1 MRLELRAVTKQF
13 GSLVANKNVDLV
25 VEPGQIHG
33 LLGENGAGKTTL
45 MNVLY
50 GMITPDSGQILIN
63 DEVVS
68 IRDPKDAVTHGIGMV
83 HQHFMLIPVFT
94 VADNIILGS
103 EPLKP
108 WPFID
113 HHSATERIVALAKEY
128 NFDIDPSAT
137 IENLPIGTQQ
147 RVEILKALSH
157 NAEILILD
165 EPTAVLTPQE
175 TDALMVVMR
184 SLKEQ
189 GKSIIFIT
197 HKLKEVLEIADVIT
211 VMRLGEVV
219 GTTTPAQTDEAALA
233 SMMVGRDVSLVVE
246 KPPAHT
252 GDVVLEVTELF
263 VQDDRG
269 LTAVKGVSFEVRAGE
284 ILAFAGVQGNGQTE
298 LVEALTGLRRVT
310 AGSLMLNGI
319 ELVGRSVRDVLDA
332 GVGHVPEDRQRHGL
346 VLSLSVADNLVLDQ
360 LGSPQY
366 KAWWG
371 RKLKAIEE
379 NGTRR
384 IAEYDIRAQDE
395 AEPLSALSGGNQ
407 QKVVM
412 ARELSRELKVLIC
425 AQPTRGLDVGS
436 IEFMHRQIVAIR
448 DEGVAVVIISSELDE
463 VIALGDRVAV
473 LYDGRI
479 QDIVPP
485 TTSREDLG
493 LLMAGSRPAA
503 GAGALL

>member
-1 MRLELRAVTKQF
+1 MRKIVKRFPGV
-13 GSLVANKNVDLV
+13 VANCDVDLTI
-25 VEPGQIHG
+25 EAGEIHA

-50 GMITPDSGQILIN
+50 GMITPDSGQLLIN
-63 DEVVS
+63 DEVVN
-68 IRDPKDAVTHGIGMV
+68 IRDPKDAVAHKIGMV

-103 EPLKP
+103 EPVKP

-113 HHSATERIVALAKEY
+113 HRSATERIIALAKEY
-128 NFDIDPSAT
+128 NFVIDPSAT

-157 NAEILILD
+157 NAEVLILD

-175 TDALMVVMR
+175 ADALMVVMR
-184 SLKEQ
+184 TLKAQ

-211 VMRLGEVV
+211 VMRLGQVV
-219 GTTTPAQTDEAALA
+219 GTTTPAETNESALA
-233 SMMVGRDVSLVVE
+233 TMMVGRDVSLVVE
-246 KPPAHT
+246 KPPADP
-252 GDVVLEVTELF
+252 GDVVLEVANLF

-298 LVEALTGLRRVT
+298 LVEALTGLRRAT
-310 AGSLMLNGI
+310 AGSVVLNGK
-319 ELVGRSVRDVLDA
+319 ELLGRSVREVLNA

-346 VLSLSVADNLVLDQ
+346 VLSLSIADNLVLDQ
-360 LGSPQY
+360 LDSPLY
-366 KAWWG
+366 KSWSG
-371 RKLKAIEE
+371 RKLKAIQE
-379 NGTRR
+379 NGKNR
-384 IAEYDIRAQDE
+384 IAEYDVRAQNE
-395 AEPLSALSGGNQ
+395 TEPLSALSGGNQ

-448 DEGVAVVIISSELDE
+448 DEGVAVLIISSELDE

-473 LYDGRI
+473 LYDGVI

-485 TTSREDLG
+485 TTSREDFG
-493 LLMAGSRPAA
+493 LLMAGSRPVVSA
-503 GAGALL
+503 GAAQ

>member
-1 MRLELRAVTKQF
+1 MKLELRAVTKHF
-13 GSLVANKNVDLV
+13 GSLAANKNVNLL
-25 VEPGQIHG
+25 VEPGQIHC
-33 LLGENGAGKTTL
+33 LLGENGAGKSTL

-50 GMITPDSGQILIN
+50 GMITPDSGQLLIN

-68 IRDPKDAVTHGIGMV
+68 IRDPKDAVTHRIGMV

-94 VADNIILGS
+94 VAENIILGS

-113 HHSATERIVALAKEY
+113 HQSATERIVSLAKEY
-128 NFDIDPSAT
+128 NFDLDPSAT

-157 NAEILILD
+157 DAEILILD

-175 TDALMVVMR
+175 AEALMIVMR
-184 SLKEQ
+184 TLKAQ

-219 GTTTPAQTDEAALA
+219 GTTTPDETNEAALA
-233 SMMVGRDVSLVVE
+233 TMMVGRDVNLVVQ
-246 KPPAHT
+246 KPPAQL
-252 GDVVLEVTELF
+252 GDVTLEVTDLF

-310 AGSLMLNGI
+310 AGSVILNGS
-319 ELVGRSVRDVLDA
+319 ELVGRSVRDVLNA
-332 GVGHVPEDRQRHGL
+332 GVGHVPEDRQRNGL
-346 VLSLSVADNLVLDQ
+346 VLSMSIADNLVLDQ
-360 LGSPQY
+360 LSSPQY
-366 KAWWG
+366 KSWSG

-395 AEPLSALSGGNQ
+395 AEPLSSLSGGNQ

-473 LYDGRI
+473 LYDGSI

-485 TTSREDLG
+485 TTSRADLG
-493 LLMAGSRPAA
+493 LLMAGARPSVSASA
-503 GAGALL
+503 TL

>member
-1 MRLELRAVTKQF
+1 MRLELRAVTKHF
-13 GSLVANKNVDLV
+13 GSLAANKNVDLV

-63 DEVVS
+63 DGVVI
-68 IRDPKDAVTHGIGMV
+68 IRDPKDAVTQGIGMV

-103 EPLKP
+103 EPVKP

-113 HHSATERIVALAKEY
+113 HRSATERIVALAQEY

-219 GTTTPAQTDEAALA
+219 GTTTPAETDEAALA
-233 SMMVGRDVSLVVE
+233 SMMVGRDVNLVVE
-246 KPPAHT
+246 KPPART
-252 GDVVLEVTELF
+252 GDVVLEVTNLF

-269 LTAVKGVSFEVRAGE
+269 LTAVKGVSF
-284 ILAFAGVQGNGQTE
+284 GNGQTE
-298 LVEALTGLRRVT
+298 LVEALTGLRHVT
-310 AGSLMLNGI
+310 AGSLVLNGMD
-319 ELVGRSVRDVLDA
+319 LVGRSVRDVLDA

-360 LGSPQY
+360 LGSPRY

-395 AEPLSALSGGNQ
+395 AEPLSSLSGGNQ

-485 TTSREDLG
+485 TTSRENLG

-503 GAGALL
+503 SAGALP

>member
-1 MRLELRAVTKQF
+1 
-13 GSLVANKNVDLV
+13 
-25 VEPGQIHG
+25 
-33 LLGENGAGKTTL
+33 
-45 MNVLY
+45 
-50 GMITPDSGQILIN
+50 
-63 DEVVS
+63 
-68 IRDPKDAVTHGIGMV
+68 
-83 HQHFMLIPVFT
+83 
-94 VADNIILGS
+94 
-103 EPLKP
+103 
-108 WPFID
+108 
-113 HHSATERIVALAKEY
+113 
-128 NFDIDPSAT
+128 
-137 IENLPIGTQQ
+137 
-147 RVEILKALSH
+147 LKA
-157 NAEILILD
+157 
-165 EPTAVLTPQE
+165 
-175 TDALMVVMR
+175 
-184 SLKEQ
+184 Q

-219 GTTTPAQTDEAALA
+219 GTTTPVETDEAALA
-233 SMMVGRDVSLVVE
+233 TMMVGRDVSLVVE

-252 GDVVLEVTELF
+252 GDVVLEVTNLF

-310 AGSLMLNGI
+310 SGSVVLNGV

-346 VLSLSVADNLVLDQ
+346 VLSLSIADNLVLDQ
-360 LGSPQY
+360 LGSSEY

-371 RKLKAIEE
+371 RKLKAIQE

-384 IAEYDIRAQDE
+384 IAEYDIRAQSE

-473 LYDGRI
+473 LYDGMI
-479 QDIVPP
+479 QDIVAP
-485 TTSREDLG
+485 TTSREDFG
-493 LLMAGSRPAA
+493 LMMAGSRPVANSGAA
-503 GAGALL
+503 M

>member
-1 MRLELRAVTKQF
+1 MRLELRAVNKHF
-13 GSLVANKNVDLV
+13 GSLAANKDVNLV

-63 DEVVS
+63 DDVVT
-68 IRDPKDAVTHGIGMV
+68 IRDPKDAVNQGIGMV

-94 VADNIILGS
+94 VTDNIILGS

-113 HHSATERIVALAKEY
+113 HRSATERIIALAREY
-128 NFDIDPSAT
+128 NFEIDPSAT

-157 NAEILILD
+157 DAEILILD

-175 TDALMVVMR
+175 TDALMIVMR

-211 VMRLGEVV
+211 VMRLGQVV
-219 GTTTPAQTDEAALA
+219 GTTTPAETNEAALA
-233 SMMVGRDVSLVVE
+233 SMMVGRDVSLVVQ
-246 KPPAHT
+246 KPPAQT
-252 GDVVLEVTELF
+252 GDVVLEVTNLF

-310 AGSLMLNGI
+310 AGSMMLNGV
-319 ELVGRSVRDVLDA
+319 ELVGRSVRDVLNA

-346 VLSLSVADNLVLDQ
+346 VLSMSVADNLVLDQ
-360 LGSPQY
+360 LASPQY

-384 IAEYDIRAQDE
+384 IAEYDIRTQNE
-395 AEPLSALSGGNQ
+395 SEPLSALSGGNQ

-425 AQPTRGLDVGS
+425 SQPTRGLDVGS

-448 DEGVAVVIISSELDE
+448 DAGVAVVIISSELDE

-473 LYDGRI
+473 LYDGQI

-503 GAGALL
+503 NAGVPR

>member
-1 MRLELRAVTKQF
+1 MPMPCEIASR
-13 GSLVANKNVDLV
+13 
-25 VEPGQIHG
+25 VERGVIHG
-33 LLGENGAGKTTL
+33 LVGENGAGKSTL
-45 MNVLY
+45 MSILY
-50 GMITPDSGQILIN
+50 GFYESDAG
-63 DEVVS
+63 E
-68 IRDPKDAVTHGIGMV
+68 IRVNGEPVRIRSSREAISHGIGMV

-103 EPLKP
+103 EPVKP

-113 HHSATERIVALAKEY
+113 HRSATERIIALAKEY
-128 NFDIDPSAT
+128 NFHIDPSAT
-137 IENLPIGTQQ
+137 IENLPIGQQQ

-157 NAEILILD
+157 DAEILILD

-175 TDALMVVMR
+175 ADALMVIMR
-184 SLKEQ
+184 TLKSQ

-211 VMRLGEVV
+211 VMRLGQVV
-219 GTTTPAQTDEAALA
+219 GTTTPAETNEAALA
-233 SMMVGRDVSLVVE
+233 TMMVGRDVNLVVE
-246 KPPAHT
+246 KPPANP
-252 GDVVLEVTELF
+252 GEVVLDVTNLF

-298 LVEALTGLRRVT
+298 LVEALTGLRRAT
-310 AGSLMLNGI
+310 AGSVLLNGT
-319 ELVGRSVRDVLDA
+319 ELVGRSVRDVLNA

-346 VLSLSVADNLVLDQ
+346 VLTLSIADNLVLDQ
-360 LGSPQY
+360 LDSPQY
-366 KAWWG
+366 KSWSG
-371 RKLKAIEE
+371 RKLKAIQE
-379 NGTRR
+379 NGKKR
-384 IAEYDIRAQDE
+384 IAEYDIRAQGED
-395 AEPLSALSGGNQ
+395 EPLSALSGGNQ

-448 DEGVAVVIISSELDE
+448 DEGVAVVIVSSELDE

-473 LYDGRI
+473 LYDGMI
-479 QDIVPP
+479 QDVVAP
-485 TTSREDLG
+485 TTSREDFG
-493 LLMAGSRPAA
+493 LLMAGSRPAVT
-503 GAGALL
+503 GATL

>member
-1 MRLELRAVTKQF
+1 MKLELRAVTKHF
-13 GSLVANKNVDLV
+13 GSLAANKNVNLL
-25 VEPGQIHG
+25 VEPGQIHC
-33 LLGENGAGKTTL
+33 LLGENGAGKSTL

-50 GMITPDSGQILIN
+50 GMITPDSGQLLIN

-68 IRDPKDAVTHGIGMV
+68 IRDPKDAVTHKIGMV

-94 VADNIILGS
+94 VAENIILGS
-103 EPLKP
+103 EPVKP

-113 HHSATERIVALAKEY
+113 HQSATERIVSLAKEY
-128 NFDIDPSAT
+128 NFDLDPSAT

-157 NAEILILD
+157 DAEVLILD

-175 TDALMVVMR
+175 AEALMIVMR
-184 SLKEQ
+184 TLKAQ

-219 GTTTPAQTDEAALA
+219 GTTTPDETNEAALA
-233 SMMVGRDVSLVVE
+233 TMMVGRNVNLVVQ
-246 KPPAHT
+246 KPPAHPGGAT
-252 GDVVLEVTELF
+252 LEVTDLF

-310 AGSLMLNGI
+310 AGSVILNGS
-319 ELVGRSVRDVLDA
+319 ELVGRSVRDVLNA

-346 VLSLSVADNLVLDQ
+346 VLSMSIADNLVLDQ
-360 LGSPQY
+360 LNSSQY
-366 KAWWG
+366 KSWSG

-384 IAEYDIRAQDE
+384 IAEYDIRAQNE
-395 AEPLSALSGGNQ
+395 AEPLSSLSGGNQ

-412 ARELSRELKVLIC
+412 ARE
-425 AQPTRGLDVGS
+425 
-436 IEFMHRQIVAIR
+436 
-448 DEGVAVVIISSELDE
+448 
-463 VIALGDRVAV
+463 
-473 LYDGRI
+473 
-479 QDIVPP
+479 
-485 TTSREDLG
+485 
-493 LLMAGSRPAA
+493 
-503 GAGALL
+503 

>member
-1 MRLELRAVTKQF
+1 MKLELRAVTKHF
-13 GSLVANKNVDLV
+13 GSLAANKDVNLV

-33 LLGENGAGKTTL
+33 LLGENGAGKSTL

-50 GMITPDSGQILIN
+50 GMITPDSGQLLIN
-63 DEVVS
+63 DEVVT
-68 IRDPKDAVTHGIGMV
+68 IRDPKDAVTHRIGMV

-103 EPLKP
+103 EPVKP

-113 HHSATERIVALAKEY
+113 HKSATERIVALAKEY
-128 NFDIDPSAT
+128 NFKIDPSAT

-157 NAEILILD
+157 DAEILILD

-175 TDALMVVMR
+175 AEALIVVMR
-184 SLKEQ
+184 TLKAQ

-211 VMRLGEVV
+211 VMRLGQVV
-219 GTTTPAQTDEAALA
+219 GTTTPAETNEAALA
-233 SMMVGRDVSLVVE
+233 TMMVGRDVSLTVA
-246 KPPAHT
+246 KAPAEP
-252 GDVVLEVTELF
+252 GDVVLEVANLF

-298 LVEALTGLRRVT
+298 LVEALTGLRRA
-310 AGSLMLNGI
+310 AGSVLLNGD
-319 ELVGRSVRDVLDA
+319 ELVGQSVRDVLGA

-346 VLSLSVADNLVLDQ
+346 VLSLSIADNLVLDQ

-384 IAEYDIRAQDE
+384 IAEYDIRAQSE

-448 DEGVAVVIISSELDE
+448 DEGVAVVIVSSELDE

-473 LYDGRI
+473 LYDGMI

-485 TTSREDLG
+485 TTSREDFG

-503 GAGALL
+503 TGALL

>member
-1 MRLELRAVTKQF
+1 MKLELRAVTKHF
-13 GSLVANKNVDLV
+13 GSLAANKDVNLV
-25 VEPGQIHG
+25 VEPGQIHC
-33 LLGENGAGKTTL
+33 LLGENGAGKSTL

-50 GMITPDSGQILIN
+50 GMITPDSGQLLIN

-68 IRDPKDAVTHGIGMV
+68 IRDPKDAVAHKIGMV

-94 VADNIILGS
+94 VTDNIILGS
-103 EPLKP
+103 EPVKP

-113 HHSATERIVALAKEY
+113 HQSATERIVALAKEY
-128 NFDIDPSAT
+128 NFKIDPYAT

-157 NAEILILD
+157 NAEVLILD

-175 TDALMVVMR
+175 ADALMVVMR
-184 SLKEQ
+184 TLKSQ

-219 GTTTPAQTDEAALA
+219 GTTTPEKTNESELA
-233 SMMVGRDVSLVVE
+233 TMMVGRNVNLVVQ
-246 KPPAHT
+246 KPPAKA
-252 GDVVLEVTELF
+252 GEVVLAVKELF

-269 LTAVKGVSFEVRAGE
+269 LTAVKGVSFDVRAGE

-298 LVEALTGLRRVT
+298 LVEALTGLRKVT
-310 AGSLMLNGI
+310 AGSVMLNGS
-319 ELVGRSVRDVLDA
+319 ELVGQSVRDVLNA

-346 VLSLSVADNLVLDQ
+346 VLTMSIADNLVLDQ
-360 LGSPQY
+360 LDSSLY
-366 KAWWG
+366 KSFWG

-379 NGTRR
+379 NGKAR
-384 IAEYDIRAQDE
+384 IVEYDIRAQKE
-395 AEPLSALSGGNQ
+395 TEPLSSLSGGNQ

-412 ARELSRELKVLIC
+412 ARELSRDLKVLIC

-448 DEGVAVVIISSELDE
+448 DQGVAVVIISSELDE

-473 LYDGRI
+473 LYDGSI

-485 TTSREDLG
+485 TTSREEFG
-493 LLMAGSRPAA
+493 LLMAGARPTLSAMA
-503 GAGALL
+503 TS

>member
-1 MRLELRAVTKQF
+1 MKLELRAVTKHF
-13 GSLVANKNVDLV
+13 GSLAANKNVDLL
-25 VEPGQIHG
+25 VEPGQIHC
-33 LLGENGAGKTTL
+33 LLGENGAGKSTL

-50 GMITPDSGQILIN
+50 GMITPDSGQLLIN

-68 IRDPKDAVTHGIGMV
+68 IRDPKDAVTHKIGMV

-94 VADNIILGS
+94 VAENIILGS
-103 EPLKP
+103 EPVKP

-113 HHSATERIVALAKEY
+113 HQSATERIVNLANEY
-128 NFDIDPSAT
+128 NFKIDPAAT

-157 NAEILILD
+157 DAEILILD

-175 TDALMVVMR
+175 TDALMIVMR
-184 SLKEQ
+184 TLKAE

-219 GTTTPAQTDEAALA
+219 GTTTPGETNEAALA
-233 SMMVGRDVSLVVE
+233 TMMVGRDVNLVVQ
-246 KPPAHT
+246 KPPAHA
-252 GDVVLEVTELF
+252 GEVALEVTDLF

-298 LVEALTGLRRVT
+298 LVEALTGLRRVS
-310 AGSLMLNGI
+310 AGSVVLNGA
-319 ELVGRSVRDVLDA
+319 ELVGQSVRDVLNA
-332 GVGHVPEDRQRHGL
+332 GMGHVPEDRQRHGL
-346 VLSLSVADNLVLDQ
+346 VLSLSIADNLVLDQ
-360 LGSPQY
+360 LDSPQY
-366 KAWWG
+366 KSWMG
-371 RKLKAIEE
+371 RKLKAIED
-379 NGTRR
+379 NGIRR

-395 AEPLSALSGGNQ
+395 TEPLSSLSGGNQ

-412 ARELSRELKVLIC
+412 ARELSRDLKVLIC

-473 LYDGRI
+473 LYDGII

-485 TTSREDLG
+485 TTSREELG
-493 LLMAGSRPAA
+493 LLMAGSRASVDA
-503 GAGALL
+503 GATS

>member
-1 MRLELRAVTKQF
+1 
-13 GSLVANKNVDLV
+13 
-25 VEPGQIHG
+25 
-33 LLGENGAGKTTL
+33 
-45 MNVLY
+45 
-50 GMITPDSGQILIN
+50 
-63 DEVVS
+63 
-68 IRDPKDAVTHGIGMV
+68 MV

-103 EPLKP
+103 EPVKP

-113 HHSATERIVALAKEY
+113 HRSATERIVALAKEY
-128 NFDIDPSAT
+128 NFNIDPSAT
-137 IENLPIGTQQ
+137 VENLPIGTQQ

-175 TDALMVVMR
+175 TDALIVVMR
-184 SLKEQ
+184 TLKSQ

-197 HKLKEVLEIADVIT
+197 HKLKEVLEIADKIT
-211 VMRLGEVV
+211 VMRLGQVV
-219 GTTTPAQTDEAALA
+219 GTTTPAETNEAALA
-233 SMMVGRDVSLVVE
+233 TMMVGRDVNLVVE
-246 KPPAHT
+246 KPPAQI
-252 GDVVLEVTELF
+252 GDVVLNVANLF

-269 LTAVKGVSFEVRAGE
+269 LTAVKDISFDVRAGE

-298 LVEALTGLRRVT
+298 LVEALTGLRHAT
-310 AGSLMLNGI
+310 SGSVMLNGA

-332 GVGHVPEDRQRHGL
+332 GVGLVPEDRQRHGL
-346 VLSLSVADNLVLDQ
+346 VLSMSISDNLVLDQ
-360 LGSPQY
+360 LGSPLY

-371 RKLKAIEE
+371 RKLKAIKE

-384 IAEYDIRAQDE
+384 IAEYDIRAQGED
-395 AEPLSALSGGNQ
+395 EPLSALSGGNQ

-425 AQPTRGLDVGS
+425 SQPTRGLDVGS

-448 DEGVAVVIISSELDE
+448 DAGVAVVIVSSELDE

-473 LYDGRI
+473 LYDGVI
-479 QDIVPP
+479 QDIVAP

-493 LLMAGSRPAA
+493 LLMAGARPTDSS
-503 GAGALL
+503 GALV

>member
-1 MRLELRAVTKQF
+1 MKLELRAVTKHF
-13 GSLVANKNVDLV
+13 GSLAANKDVNLV

-50 GMITPDSGQILIN
+50 GMITPDSGQLLIN
-63 DEVVS
+63 DEVVN
-68 IRDPKDAVTHGIGMV
+68 IRDPKDAVAHKIGMV

-103 EPLKP
+103 EPVKP

-113 HHSATERIVALAKEY
+113 HRSATERIVALAKEY
-128 NFDIDPSAT
+128 NFHLDPSAT
-137 IENLPIGTQQ
+137 VENLPIGQQQ

-157 NAEILILD
+157 DAEILILD

-175 TDALMVVMR
+175 ADALMVVMR
-184 SLKEQ
+184 TLKAQ

-211 VMRLGEVV
+211 VMRLGQVV
-219 GTTTPAQTDEAALA
+219 GTTTPAETDEAALA
-233 SMMVGRDVSLVVE
+233 TMMVGRDVDLVVDKTPA
-246 KPPAHT
+246 KP
-252 GDVVLEVTELF
+252 GEVVLDVTNLF

-269 LTAVKGVSFEVRAGE
+269 LTAVNGVSFEVRAGE

-298 LVEALTGLRRVT
+298 LVEALTGLRGPT
-310 AGSLMLNGI
+310 AGSVMLNGT
-319 ELVGRSVRDVLDA
+319 ELVGQSVRDVLDS

-346 VLSLSVADNLVLDQ
+346 VLSLSIADNLVLDQ
-360 LGSPQY
+360 LNSPLY
-366 KAWWG
+366 RSWSG

-379 NGTRR
+379 NGKKR
-384 IAEYDIRAQDE
+384 ITEYDIRAQSE

-425 AQPTRGLDVGS
+425 SQPTRGLDVGS

-448 DEGVAVVIISSELDE
+448 DEGVAVVIVSSELDE

-479 QDIVPP
+479 QDIVAP
-485 TTSREDLG
+485 TTSREDFG
-493 LLMAGSRPAA
+493 LLMAGSRPVVAA
-503 GAGALL
+503 AP

>member
-1 MRLELRAVTKQF
+1 
-13 GSLVANKNVDLV
+13 
-25 VEPGQIHG
+25 
-33 LLGENGAGKTTL
+33 
-45 MNVLY
+45 
-50 GMITPDSGQILIN
+50 
-63 DEVVS
+63 
-68 IRDPKDAVTHGIGMV
+68 
-83 HQHFMLIPVFT
+83 
-94 VADNIILGS
+94 
-103 EPLKP
+103 
-108 WPFID
+108 
-113 HHSATERIVALAKEY
+113 
-128 NFDIDPSAT
+128 
-137 IENLPIGTQQ
+137 
-147 RVEILKALSH
+147 
-157 NAEILILD
+157 
-165 EPTAVLTPQE
+165 
-175 TDALMVVMR
+175 MVVMR
-184 SLKEQ
+184 TLKSQ

-219 GTTTPAQTDEAALA
+219 GTTTPAETNEAALA
-233 SMMVGRDVSLVVE
+233 TMMVGRDVNLVVE
-246 KPPAHT
+246 KPPANT
-252 GDVVLEVTELF
+252 GDVVLEVTNLF

-298 LVEALTGLRRVT
+298 LVEALTGLRHVT
-310 AGSLMLNGI
+310 SGSLMLNGK
-319 ELVGRSVRDVLDA
+319 ELVGRSVRDVLEA

-346 VLSLSVADNLVLDQ
+346 VLSMSVADNLIFDQ
-360 LGSPQY
+360 LNSPLY

-379 NGTRR
+379 NGKHR
-384 IAEYDIRAQDE
+384 IGEYDIRAQNE
-395 AEPLSALSGGNQ
+395 AAPLSALSGGNQ

-448 DEGVAVVIISSELDE
+448 DEGVAVLIISSELDE

-473 LYDGRI
+473 LYDGMI

-485 TTSREDLG
+485 TTSREDFG

-503 GAGALL
+503 TGALL

>member
-1 MRLELRAVTKQF
+1 VRLELRAITKRF
-13 GSLVANKNVDLV
+13 GSLAANKDVSIV
-25 VEPGQIHG
+25 VEPGQIHC
-33 LLGENGAGKTTL
+33 LLGENGAGKSTL

-63 DEVVS
+63 DQVVT
-68 IRDPKDAVTHGIGMV
+68 IRDPKDAVGQGIGMV

-113 HHSATERIVALAKEY
+113 HHSATERIVALADEY
-128 NFDIDPSAT
+128 SFDIDPSAT
-137 IENLPIGTQQ
+137 IENLPIGQQQ

-175 TDALMVVMR
+175 ADALMVVMR
-184 SLKEQ
+184 SLKAQ
-189 GKSIIFIT
+189 DKSIIFIT

-219 GTTTPAQTDEAALA
+219 GTTTPAESDEGALA
-233 SMMVGRDVSLVVE
+233 TMMVGRDVSLVVN
-246 KPPAHT
+246 KPPAQV
-252 GDVVLEVTELF
+252 GEIVLDVKNLF

-298 LVEALTGLRRVT
+298 LVEALTGLRGVI
-310 AGSLMLNGI
+310 AGTMELNGKK
-319 ELVGRSVRDVLDA
+319 LVGSSVRDVLDA

-346 VLSLSVADNLVLDQ
+346 VLSLSIADNLVLDQ
-360 LGSPQY
+360 LGSPEY

-379 NGTRR
+379 NGKAR
-384 IAEYDIRAQDE
+384 ITEYDIRAQDE
-395 AEPLSALSGGNQ
+395 TEPLSALSGGNQ

-448 DEGVAVVIISSELDE
+448 DEGVAVVIVSSELDE
-463 VIALGDRVAV
+463 VVALGDRVAV
-473 LYDGRI
+473 LFDGMI
-479 QDIVPP
+479 QDIVAP

-503 GAGALL
+503 YTESLS